1 MKLKI
6 YSIILFLNS
15 FLTGIITPVI
25 SLLLMD
31 KGATLSNLSLILG
44 LYAFTVVILE
54 LPTGI
59 IADVFGRKKSFC
71 LSIVISI
78 ISFLILLFGKGF
90 IILSIGM
97 MFYGF
102 NRALASGSFDAMF
115 IDYYID
121 NYGKEK
127 LNNITTRINVLDA
140 LGLSM
145 GALTGGM
152 LPKLTGTYLSLSS
165 IYDLNIIIRISLAA
179 VVVILSYIFI
189 AETSDNN
196 KEKHITIRQHIKN
209 SSSIVVKNSTIICVF
224 ISVFSTGFFLSSMET
239 FWQPHFLSLLP
250 DDSLMGLLG
259 VMAFLYFIAATF
271 GSIGSNNMIKKYKFD
286 TYKMYLILRTLIAL
300 ALIMTAIQTN
310 IPIFMVSYSLIY
322 LLFGMASIPEGVI
335 LNREIPNEV
344 RASVLS
350 VYSLVIQ
357 IGGLS
362 GSLLYS
368 ILINYVTIPTI
379 WMISASIILITVI
392 IIAKKFTAEAA
403 VKKTA

>member
-25 SLLLMD
+25 SLLLID

-300 ALIMTAIQTN
+300 ALIITAIQTN
-310 IPIFMVSYSLIY
+310 IPIFMVSYSFIY

-392 IIAKKFTAEAA
+392 IIARKFTAEAA

>member
-25 SLLLMD
+25 SLLLID

-140 LGLSM
+140 LGLSI

-196 KEKHITIRQHIKN
+196 KEKHVTIRQHIKN

-300 ALIMTAIQTN
+300 ALIITAIQTN

-392 IIAKKFTAEAA
+392 IIAKKFTAKAA

>member
-25 SLLLMD
+25 SLLLID

-44 LYAFTVVILE
+44 MYAFTVVILE

-140 LGLSM
+140 LGLSI

-196 KEKHITIRQHIKN
+196 KEKHVTIRQHIKN

-300 ALIMTAIQTN
+300 ALIITAIQTN

>member
-300 ALIMTAIQTN
+300 ALIITAIQTN
-310 IPIFMVSYSLIY
+310 IPIFMVSYSFIY

-392 IIAKKFTAEAA
+392 IIARKFTAEAA